1 MAHATSLS
9 AITLATKDMKSSVAF
24 YDLLGIKKVYESP
37 EFVSY
42 CVTQGQFINL
52 QLNESFTGK
61 GWGRPIIYVS
71 DVDKI
76 HEILV
81 NHGYTPSFVPK
92 DAPWNERYFHIDD
105 PSGHEISFA
114 KPLGH

>member
-9 AITLATKDMKSSVAF
+9 AITLATKDMKASVAF
-24 YDLLGIKKVYESP
+24 YDLLNINKVYETP
-37 EFVSY
+37 AFVSY
-42 CVTQGQFINL
+42 CIAPGQFINL
-52 QLNESFTGK
+52 QLTESFTSK

-71 DVDKI
+71 DVDQI
-76 HEILV
+76 HDILV
-81 NHGYTPSFVPK
+81 KHGYKPSFAPK
-92 DAPWNERYFHIDD
+92 DAEWNERYFHIDD